1 MARVVAESLGKRFGE
16 LAAVDGVSFAVEPGE
31 VFGILGPDGAGK
43 TTLFRLLVTLLKPDA
58 GRAEV
63 AGVDVLRGWRE
74 VRRRVGYMPGRFSLY
89 QDLTV
94 AENLEFFAAVF
105 GTTVAA
111 NRDLV
116 EPVYRHLAPFADRR
130 AGALS
135 GGMKQ
140 KLALSCA
147 LIHRPSVL
155 LLDEPTTGV
164 DAVSRTEL
172 WEMLG
177 TLSAQGITLVVS
189 TPYMDEASRCHRVA
203 LMSGGRFLT
212 VDRPEALAGRY
223 DAPLFGVALG
233 PHRRLPVLEA
243 LRRYPYARSVYVFGE
258 TIHVTDRRA
267 EASAGELAAH
277 LTSAGFGEARVT
289 PIEPGIEDVFMALAG
304 REEEAA
310 HA

>member
-1 MARVVAESLGKRFGE
+1 MATVVAESLGKRFGE
-16 LAAVDGVSFAVEPGE
+16 LTAVDGVSFAVEAGE

-63 AGVDVLRGWRE
+63 AGVDVVTGWRE

-89 QDLTV
+89 QDLSV

-116 EPVYRHLAPFADRR
+116 EPVYQHLAPFADRR

-140 KLALSCA
+140 KLALCCA

-164 DAVSRTEL
+164 DAVSRREL

-223 DAPLFGVALG
+223 GAPLFGVALG

-243 LRRYPYARSVYVFGE
+243 LRRYPHARSVYVFGE

-267 EASAGELAAH
+267 GANEGELAAY
-277 LTSAGFGEARVT
+277 LTSAGFGEAHVT
-289 PIEPGIEDVFMALAG
+289 PIEPGIEDVFMALASA
-304 REEEAA
+304 EAPA